1 MHPLNLE
8 TVMNRQPQTAAHR
21 APRFTADDIGMFLT
35 IAIFGLLPVGTASG
49 MMLMQILGMW
59 EY

>member
-1 MHPLNLE
+1 
-8 TVMNRQPQTAAHR
+8 MNRQPQTAAHR